1 MIEAGH
7 SPFAVRLRTGLSVR
21 VIDMAQDGLLV
32 ETTARLLPGHPVDL
46 VLDTGGAQVS
56 VRGLVVS
63 GGTRA
68 GRENQL
74 LAHGSSRGVEGTNY
88 SRRIQCVSLQRLR
101 GPVGPLAP
109 SWHTSWIG
117 TVT

>member
-56 VRGLVVS
+56 VRGLV
-63 GGTRA
+63 
-68 GRENQL
+68 
-74 LAHGSSRGVEGTNY
+74 AHSRVCAVRGVAELRYHAGLGLAARTNY
-88 SRRIQCVSLQRLR
+88 S
-101 GPVGPLAP
+101 
-109 SWHTSWIG
+109 HTEAAGASRERTTRAESSAFPCNASEG
-117 TVT
+117 R